1 MFRLIILS
9 LLLAVITYF
18 NRAGGD
24 KASLREPSLV
34 KLNMHLTQTHN
45 NPAPSSS
52 YNPSSITLRNG
63 TLSLSSF
70 EFLGSPHNKTDFHF
84 TTSLHQQYQLGPDK
98 SHFSLLEFDVPAGR
112 YHSAKIILHANGRD
126 SLPAMTVHARWH
138 KKDKPE
144 PVPVE
149 IRLFD
154 FPRILPLEINP
165 NGKDGSLL
173 FPSQGF
179 SSLQLQIDPMQ
190 LFDPVILSQLQE
202 ATIQETATG
211 SKVIL
216 SRDHNSHI
224 HARLTGNMHQAIRA
238 VLYH

>member
-9 LLLAVITYF
+9 LLLAVLTYF
-18 NRAGGD
+18 NRAGND

-45 NPAPSSS
+45 NPDTSS

-84 TTSLHQQYQLGPDK
+84 TTSLHKQYQLGPDK
-98 SHFSLLEFDVPAGR
+98 SHLSLLEFDVPAGSYR
-112 YHSAKIILHANGRD
+112 SAKIILHANGRD
-126 SLPAMTVHARWH
+126 SLPAMTLHARWH
-138 KKDKPE
+138 KKNEPE

-154 FPRILPLEINP
+154 FPRILSMEIKSKGTN
-165 NGKDGSLL
+165 GSLL
-173 FPSQGF
+173 FPRQGF
-179 SSLQLQIDPMQ
+179 SSLQIRIDPMQ
-190 LFDPVILSQLQE
+190 LFDPVILNQLQE

-224 HARLTGNMHQAIRA
+224 HARLTGNMHQSIRA
-238 VLYH
+238 LLYH